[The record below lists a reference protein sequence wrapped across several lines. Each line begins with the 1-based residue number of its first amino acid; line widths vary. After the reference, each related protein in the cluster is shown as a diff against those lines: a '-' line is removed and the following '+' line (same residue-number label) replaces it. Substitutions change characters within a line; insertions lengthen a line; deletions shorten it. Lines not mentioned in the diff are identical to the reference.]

1 VTEPDPLLEELL
13 ERSAEEGELKVE
25 AWEVNERW
33 ISLSR
38 MGCVIGGL
46 WFVSILN
53 MWCGEVDVEV
63 VFCTGG
69 GVCV

>member
-1 VTEPDPLLEELL
+1 MTEPDPLLEELL
-13 ERSAEEGELKVE
+13 ERSTEEGELRVE

-38 MGCVIGGL
+38 MGCVIVGL
-46 WFVSILN
+46 WYVSKLN

-63 VFCTGG
+63 VFCTGE